1 MDASWVAVIVSGV
14 IQIVG
19 IAYVTGRYS
28 QMMADHGRRLT
39 ELEDDAKMRIFPKL
53 DEYNT
58 RISLVEQ
65 SVIGRRGHHE

>member
-1 MDASWVAVIVSGV
+1 MDASWVAVIVSAV

-28 QMMADHGRRLT
+28 QMMADHGRRIT
-39 ELEDDAKMRIFPKL
+39 DLEEDAKTRIFPKL
-53 DEYNT
+53 DDYNR

-65 SVIGRRGHHE
+65 TVMGRGPHE